1 MSKGMIKVFFVL
13 IFTVE
18 LAYSQSTISGK
29 VLDQS
34 SKKPIA
40 YANIGIVNTNVG
52 TISNEDGTF
61 ALKVPNQYAKETLLF
76 SAIGFVKKSVPV
88 KSILSA
94 DLTILLEEQV
104 IQLKEVTIAS
114 TKEKNKHFE
123 LGNSICKGGVLETD
137 TTYAGASIAL
147 LIENNNPYHEDLI
160 FPVYLE
166 QARIRIYRNNLTS
179 FKLRIRI
186 YSVDSLTNQP
196 SEDLFDRSLVMES
209 SMKNGWMEF
218 DLSPFKYL
226 VSRPF
231 FIAFERILTQSDR
244 AAVAK
249 GYQEFKR
256 DNPDDVKIDTILF
269 EGKKI
274 VREIYKG
281 GGIDL
286 PGTFIGIA
294 TSESARQHTCYTRKT
309 SFDKWEKV
317 RGILS
322 ATVILSNQLE

>member
-1 MSKGMIKVFFVL
+1 MQMIKVFL
-13 IFTVE
+13 ILILTIE
-18 LAYSQSTISGK
+18 LAYSQTIIKGK
-29 VLDQS
+29 ILDQS
-34 SKKPIA
+34 NRKPIA
-40 YANIGIVNTNVG
+40 YANIGIVNTGVG

-61 ALKVPNQYAKETLLF
+61 SLKLPDQNKNDSLLF
-76 SAIGFVKKSVPV
+76 SAIGYGRKNI
-88 KSILSA
+88 SIQSLIAS
-94 DLTILLEEQV
+94 DMTILLEQK
-104 IQLKEVTIAS
+104 ITQLNEVTIPS
-114 TKEKNKHFE
+114 KREKNKHFE
-123 LGNSICKGGVLETD
+123 LGNSSYRGGVLETD

-147 LIENNNPYHEDLI
+147 LIENKNPHHEELE
-160 FPVYLE
+160 FPIYLE
-166 QARIRIYRNNLTS
+166 AARIRIYRNNLSS
-179 FKLRIRI
+179 FKIRIRI

-196 SEDLFDRSLVMES
+196 GIDLLDQSVVVEA
-209 SMKNGWMEF
+209 SMKNGWLEF
-218 DLSPFKYL
+218 DLSSFKFI
-226 VSRPF
+226 VSKPF

-244 AAVAK
+244 AAIAK

-256 DNPDDVKIDTILF
+256 DYPDDIKIDTILF

-274 VREIYKG
+274 VREVFRR

-294 TSESARQHTCYTRKT
+294 TSDSARQQHTCYTRKT